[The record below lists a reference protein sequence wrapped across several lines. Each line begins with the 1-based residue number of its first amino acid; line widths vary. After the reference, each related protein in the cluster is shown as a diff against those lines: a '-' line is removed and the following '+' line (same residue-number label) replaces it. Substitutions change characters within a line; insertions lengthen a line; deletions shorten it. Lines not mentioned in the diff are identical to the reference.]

1 MLSKTI
7 NAPDAAQPAG
17 PYSQAVEVT
26 GATRTLYLSGQVGVA
41 LDGTV
46 PADIAAQTE
55 LAWGN
60 LIAQLR
66 AAGMDVGNL
75 VKLTTYLVDVADVA
89 LVRGARAKFL
99 GVHRPASTIVSAMLV
114 DPAWKIEIEGI
125 AVA

>member
-1 MLSKTI
+1 MLSRNI

-26 GATRTLYLSGQVGVA
+26 GGTRTLYISGQVGVA
-41 LDGTV
+41 LDGSV

-55 LAWGN
+55 LAWTN

-75 VKLTTYLVDVADVA
+75 ETAPGSVVRMRLRIAPMIPVDDPG
-89 LVRGARAKFL
+89 RRRMRYRPPRAATMDFEL
-99 GVHRPASTIVSAMLV
+99 PDGCP
-114 DPAWKIEIEGI
+114 
-125 AVA
+125 